1 MFQGS
6 FFLNTDFIDVH
17 KSLSKE
23 KGRIQKEES
32 VFIKKKKNNK

>member
-23 KGRIQKEES
+23 KGRIQNEES
-32 VFIKKKKNNK
+32 YLLKKK